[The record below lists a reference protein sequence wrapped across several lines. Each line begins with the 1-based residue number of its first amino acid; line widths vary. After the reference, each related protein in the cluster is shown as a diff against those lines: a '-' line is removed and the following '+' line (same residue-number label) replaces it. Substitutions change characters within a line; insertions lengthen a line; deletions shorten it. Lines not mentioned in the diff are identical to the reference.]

1 MSLSKAEISKILSAD
16 PWFSRQPEALRA
28 ALVAEAQEVHVGTG
42 RWIYDAGES
51 ASGLYG
57 TLSGSIAM
65 HIGLENEEPALVS
78 VIGPGHIFGYTGRFL
93 GGRRVATAVAREPST
108 LLYVPERGL
117 EAIAQRLPELWVRLA
132 ELSSFHVVAGFRLAV
147 ANTRPAAQRLAI
159 HLQLLAMQF
168 TPSPYLPITQD
179 ELSEMTG
186 LSRKTV
192 NRVLAS
198 FEKDGLVTTGYKSLE
213 ILDPAGLFSRKVRK
227 GERD

>member
-1 MSLSKAEISKILSAD
+1 MPLSKSEISKILAPD
-16 PWFSRQPEALRA
+16 PWFSRQPESFRT
-28 ALVAEAQEVHVGTG
+28 ALVAEAQEVHVGAG

-57 TLSGSIAM
+57 VLAGSVAM

-78 VIGPGHIFGYTGRFL
+78 VIGPGHFFGYTGRFL

-108 LLYVPERGL
+108 LLYLPERSL
-117 EAIAQRLPELWVRLA
+117 EAIARELPDIWVRLA
-132 ELSSFHVVAGFRLAV
+132 ELSSIHVVAGFRLAV

-159 HLQLLAMQF
+159 HLQLLASQF
-168 TPSPYLPITQD
+168 SPSLHLPVTQD

-192 NRVLAS
+192 NRMLAG
-198 FEKDGLVTTGYKSLE
+198 FEAENILTTGYKSLE
-213 ILDPAGLFSRKVRK
+213 ITDLARLAAIRHAKA
-227 GERD
+227 ERD